1 MPLEAHKIA
10 KLKRLLEEALQLL
23 ALADG
28 SKRSTPKKKRQAA
41 SHADDLIFSLNVRAF
56 MKRYGSKLSGTQKF
70 TLLVARLAQGK
81 VGHAVSLKEI
91 ESWWNKMKGILGG
104 AYNPAHST
112 RAKDRGWV
120 DSPKFGAYALSHDW
134 KDAVGG

>member
-1 MPLEAHKIA
+1 
-10 KLKRLLEEALQLL
+10 LKRLYNYWPQRTDLNDPRQ
-23 ALADG
+23 
-28 SKRSTPKKKRQAA
+28 KKKRQAA

-56 MKRYGSKLSGTQKF
+56 VKRYGSKLSGTQKF

-81 VGHAVSLKEI
+81 IGHAVSIKDI

-120 DSPKFGAYALSHDW
+120 DSPKFGVYALSHDW